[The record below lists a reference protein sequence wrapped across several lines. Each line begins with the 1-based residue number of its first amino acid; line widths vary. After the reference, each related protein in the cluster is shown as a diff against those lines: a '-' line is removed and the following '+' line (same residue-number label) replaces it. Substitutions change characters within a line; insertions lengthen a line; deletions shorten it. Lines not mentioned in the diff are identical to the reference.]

1 MNYRYIHT
9 SLTRISDL
17 EQGNYEIKRLPRPQ
31 WESGDYVAAEIT
43 SVGSDAKIELTNG
56 RMMDPLK
63 GEKVIGAFGVRHAT
77 LEATGSW
84 KNIPPSG
91 EMHMLTGAGLFGLMT
106 SYSVFS
112 PYPIGLKYLGHVKVR
127 QHKVNMRQMIPKT
140 NARPLNI
147 PVILMVG
154 TSMSA
159 GKTTTAR
166 IITRQLKLMGKKVVA
181 AKLTGAGRYRDI
193 LAVFDAGADYIFDFV
208 DAGLPSTVC
217 AREKYVDAYHHMMSL
232 MAGTDADVAVVEIGA
247 SPLEPYNGD
256 VAIHLL
262 QHKLRSVI
270 LCASDP
276 YAVYGV
282 MKSFDITPDLVS
294 GPATNTIAGV
304 ELVEKLCRVKAAN
317 LLDPGNL
324 ALLREVLMEGL
335 GFKLEKAKEV
345 NI

>member
-9 SLTRISDL
+9 SLTRISNLASGD
-17 EQGNYEIKRLPRPQ
+17 YEVQRLPRTQ
-31 WESGDYVAAEIT
+31 WETGDYVAATIT
-43 SVGSDAKIELTNG
+43 DVGSDARIELSNG

-63 GEKVIGAFGVRHAT
+63 GERIIGALGVRHAT

-84 KNIPPSG
+84 ESIPTSG
-91 EMHMLTGAGLFGLMT
+91 EMHMLTGAGLIGKM
-106 SYSVFS
+106 SSCSVFS
-112 PYPIGLKYLGHVKVR
+112 PYPISLQYLGHVKVR
-127 QHKVNMRQMIPKT
+127 QHKVNMHESVPKID
-140 NARPLNI
+140 AKPFHL
-147 PVILMVG
+147 PVILLVG

-166 IITRQLKLMGKKVVA
+166 IITRQLKLLGKKVVA

-193 LAVFDAGADYIFDFV
+193 LSVFDAGADYIFDFV

-217 AREKYVDAYHHMMSL
+217 PREKYVDAFHHLMSL
-232 MAGTDADVAVVEIGA
+232 MAGTDAEVAVVEIGA

-256 VAIHLL
+256 IAIHLL
-262 QHKLRSVI
+262 MNKVRSVV

-282 MKSFDITPDLVS
+282 MKSFDLKPDLVS

-304 ELVEKLCRVKAAN
+304 ELVEKLCGVKAVN
-317 LLDPGNL
+317 LLNPENL
-324 ALLREVLMEGL
+324 NILRGVITK
-335 GFKLEKAKEV
+335 KLAAV
-345 NI
+345 QH